1 MKYYF
6 EGAEILAP
14 FTISSNEPMFD
25 VDTVSLKKQR
35 TSQNAQRWELSFRIL
50 NADNPAEL
58 MLSSLID
65 FDETKTMI
73 MPQLKAVYEATTC
86 TANPV
91 VHTTAA
97 SGSSTVVLTYTSS
110 SGIIPKGSFI
120 KFSNHDKVYVV
131 KSNINMD
138 LQSNVSAQI
147 FPALVTQVNSEDTL
161 QILDDCVFTYFRDV
175 NDLRG
180 LTFSD
185 GILSDLGTI
194 NLVEAL

>member
-6 EGAEILAP
+6 EDAEILAP

-91 VHTTAA
+91 VHTTVA
-97 SGSSTVVLTYTSS
+97 SGSSTVVLNYTSS

-138 LQSNVSAQI
+138 SQSNVSAQI
-147 FPALVTQVNSEDTL
+147 FPALVTQVNSGDTL
-161 QILDDCVFTYFRDV
+161 QILDDCVFTYFRDI